1 MASPGTHLAA
11 VLRAGQAQSETTGVH
26 SKHKED
32 LATDSNMRWE
42 LAVLTAR
49 QNYAQGMSMQ
59 LREELEHIV
68 NASKQAA
75 GPNQLAL
82 WEREGFLFLD
92 PQVVAD
98 EVYHLLVDGKD
109 EEAIARGT
117 RAKELAAQG
126 PAKVLDATVV
136 VEQAGNEEEARP
148 PRRRRITFGDVA
160 PRAPGKRQVQPPA
173 QLVMGGKA
181 SEKPRESRLAGGG
194 W

>member
-11 VLRAGQAQSETTGVH
+11 VLRAGQARLDVTGVH
-26 SKHKED
+26 KKHKED
-32 LATDSNMRWE
+32 LATNSNMRWE

-49 QNYAQGMSMQ
+49 QNYAQGMSTQ

-68 NASKQAA
+68 NATKRDA

-82 WEREGFLFLD
+82 WEREGFQFLD
-92 PQVVAD
+92 PQAVAD

-109 EEAIARGT
+109 EEAIARGS
-117 RAKELAAQG
+117 RAKELAAMG
-126 PAKVLDATVV
+126 PAKVLEGTAV
-136 VEQAGNEEEARP
+136 VEQAREEARP
-148 PRRRRITFGDVA
+148 SRRRRTTLGDVA
-160 PRAPGKRQVQPPA
+160 PRAPGKRQVQPPS
-173 QLVMGGKA
+173 QLVVGGKA